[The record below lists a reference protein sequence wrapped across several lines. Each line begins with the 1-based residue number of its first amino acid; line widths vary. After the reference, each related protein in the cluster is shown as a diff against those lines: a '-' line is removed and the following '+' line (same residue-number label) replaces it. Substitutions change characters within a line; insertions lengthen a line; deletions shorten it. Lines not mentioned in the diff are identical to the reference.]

1 MWYSGI
7 YKALIISSIIT
18 FLISIFSQ
26 GKTSYYSLV
35 SGYSSLTLGLMMIL
49 TIIITKIMELN
60 SGFTTKQLLMTIL
73 MSLGPFLLMMS
84 IIGFIL
90 YLIIVYK
97 DPILKNHVSNNYH
110 TFSNITI
117 VLLLIQIFIVY
128 SKILDTKE
136 FEESGK
142 ISKILLSLLYLLG
155 VLSLYSTMIIY
166 IILKYFRTD
175 GFQGLQD

>member
-1 MWYSGI
+1 MLYSGV
-7 YKALIISSIIT
+7 YKALIISSVVS
-18 FLISIFSQ
+18 FLISIFSE
-26 GKTSYYSLV
+26 GKTSYNSLI

-49 TIIITKIMELN
+49 TIVITKIMEVN
-60 SGFTTKQLLMTIL
+60 SGSTTKELLLTIL
-73 MSLGPFLLMMS
+73 LSLGPFLLMMS

-97 DPILKNHVSNNYH
+97 DPILDNHVSKSYH

-142 ISKILLSLLYLLG
+142 ISKILSSLLYLLG

-166 IILKYFRTD
+166 IILKYFITD
-175 GFQGLQD
+175 GFQGLKY

>member
-7 YKALIISSIIT
+7 YKALIISSVVS

-26 GKTSYYSLV
+26 GKTSYNSLI

-49 TIIITKIMELN
+49 TIVITKIMEVN
-60 SGFTTKQLLMTIL
+60 SGFTTKELLITIF

-97 DPILKNHVSNNYH
+97 DPILDNHVSKSYH

-142 ISKILLSLLYLLG
+142 ISKILSSLLYLLG

-175 GFQGLQD
+175 GFQGLQG

>member
-1 MWYSGI
+1 MLYSGV
-7 YKALIISSIIT
+7 YKALIISSVVS
-18 FLISIFSQ
+18 FLISIFSE
-26 GKTSYYSLV
+26 GKTSYNSLI

-49 TIIITKIMELN
+49 TIVITKIMEVN
-60 SGFTTKQLLMTIL
+60 SGSTTKELLLTIL

-97 DPILKNHVSNNYH
+97 DPILDNHVSKSYH

-142 ISKILLSLLYLLG
+142 ISKILSSLLYLLG

-166 IILKYFRTD
+166 IILKYFITD
-175 GFQGLQD
+175 GFQGLKY

>member
-1 MWYSGI
+1 MLYSGV
-7 YKALIISSIIT
+7 YKALIISSVVS
-18 FLISIFSQ
+18 FLISIFSE
-26 GKTSYYSLV
+26 GKTSYNSLI

-49 TIIITKIMELN
+49 TIVITKIMEVN
-60 SGFTTKQLLMTIL
+60 SGSTTKELLLTIL

-97 DPILKNHVSNNYH
+97 DPILDNHVSKSYH

-142 ISKILLSLLYLLG
+142 ISKILSSLLYLLG

-166 IILKYFRTD
+166 IVLKYFRTD
-175 GFQGLQD
+175 GFQV